1 MSANKISSKG
11 KDLYLRLLKYT
22 FRHKLVFVIS
32 LIAMAA
38 FAVTDTAFAALMKPL
53 LDGSFV
59 EKDPEIIQM
68 FPFLLIGLFLL
79 RSIAGFISTYGIAW
93 VGRNVIKQIRKEM
106 FSKLVHTP
114 TSVYD
119 SSSSGELLSKVTYDT
134 EQVAEAATKA
144 ITVLVRDG
152 LTVLGLLGLMFY
164 QSYILSLGL
173 LIIGPVIA
181 IFIKIMSHS

>member
-1 MSANKISSKG
+1 MSANNTSSKG
-11 KDLYLRLLKYT
+11 KELYLRLLKYT

-134 EQVAEAATKA
+134 CLLYTSDAA
-144 ITVLVRDG
+144 DE
-152 LTVLGLLGLMFY
+152 
-164 QSYILSLGL
+164 
-173 LIIGPVIA
+173 
-181 IFIKIMSHS
+181 

>member
-1 MSANKISSKG
+1 
-11 KDLYLRLLKYT
+11 
-22 FRHKLVFVIS
+22 
-32 LIAMAA
+32 
-38 FAVTDTAFAALMKPL
+38 
-53 LDGSFV
+53 
-59 EKDPEIIQM
+59 
-68 FPFLLIGLFLL
+68 
-79 RSIAGFISTYGIAW
+79 
-93 VGRNVIKQIRKEM
+93 M

-114 TSVYD
+114 TSAYD

-164 QSYILSLGL
+164 QVIFYHGL

-181 IFIKIMSHS
+181 IFINHECQIS

>member
-1 MSANKISSKG
+1 M
-11 KDLYLRLLKYT
+11 
-22 FRHKLVFVIS
+22 
-32 LIAMAA
+32 
-38 FAVTDTAFAALMKPL
+38 
-53 LDGSFV
+53 
-59 EKDPEIIQM
+59 
-68 FPFLLIGLFLL
+68 
-79 RSIAGFISTYGIAW
+79 
-93 VGRNVIKQIRKEM
+93 
-106 FSKLVHTP
+106 P

-181 IFIKIMSHS
+181 IFIKITRC